1 LTLEIKREL
10 PTCHL
15 DILCV
20 WNTDHRKRWSW
31 PFKSMDIMK
40 FITRP
45 IDVLFE
51 RVDNQ
56 GMEFLEVS
64 NETGFELIKVKIGP
78 KSSHPLLVLVEADSM
93 EQDRRLKDMHIGVM
107 EAIIDLQAVMLAIK
121 ILELFVCT

>member
-1 LTLEIKREL
+1 
-10 PTCHL
+10 
-15 DILCV
+15 
-20 WNTDHRKRWSW
+20 
-31 PFKSMDIMK
+31 MK